1 MKDERNLKSKTEVFA
16 VLRRAVVSEKT
27 IQELDARLPDPI
39 DARRDADVLLRY
51 GITLDSM
58 IDRMGGSP

>member
-1 MKDERNLKSKTEVFA
+1 MRGERDLKSKAEVFA
-16 VLRRAVVSEKT
+16 VLRRAGVSEQT

-39 DARRDADVLLRY
+39 DARRDAAVLLRY
-51 GITLDSM
+51 GITLDTM

>member
-1 MKDERNLKSKTEVFA
+1 MKDEGNLKSKAELFA
-16 VLRRAVVSEKT
+16 VLRRTGVSEKT

-39 DARRDADVLLRY
+39 DAGRDADVLLRY
-51 GITLDSM
+51 GITLDAM